1 MIAKKG
7 MNYMKVNDGSVGFDH
22 ELSFDV
28 KNQQYFV
35 NSNNKYPF
43 ENSFGLIDL
52 DKDEVNS

>member
-1 MIAKKG
+1 
-7 MNYMKVNDGSVGFDH
+7 MKVNDGSVGFDH

-28 KNQQYFV
+28 KNQHNFV
-35 NSNNKYPF
+35 NNNNRYPF